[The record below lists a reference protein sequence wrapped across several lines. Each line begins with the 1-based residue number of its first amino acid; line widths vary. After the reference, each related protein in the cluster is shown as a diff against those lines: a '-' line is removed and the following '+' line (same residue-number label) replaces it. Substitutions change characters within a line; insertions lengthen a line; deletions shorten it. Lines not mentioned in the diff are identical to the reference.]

1 MSHGFLEGCP
11 FTTREY
17 WYLSSGIKIAA
28 QLVDITICLSIQS
41 QATIIIHN
49 NKSQQLRQNAIQYLP
64 CIGYNHFSN
73 THLTIISH
81 SESPVIQD
89 NRPSRPPHDPNHNP
103 DHNLN
108 HNLDKNLSLEEH
120 HDERHPHA
128 TKHLEDEDFSEK
140 VSEQDRETIKK
151 VAEDDNI
158 SQPKSYA
165 SILVEQVIDAKETFN
180 RSLGS
185 LFTSAFTAGLE
196 IGISLFVILTAYSLL
211 SALFPAE
218 YDHYALVL
226 SSLLYPLGF
235 IIVVIGQSLL
245 FTEQTS
251 LLSLPVL
258 NKIQPVSKLLRLWAI
273 VIVGNIL
280 GGCLFAFLMIGL
292 GLHMGLFS
300 SEHID
305 HFAQHVL
312 SHDWWIIFG
321 SSVLAGWLMGVAA
334 WLVTS
339 ARDTLSRIVLVTLIT
354 GTIGFLGLH
363 HSIVG
368 NVEVFSGLIYGH
380 SINVSNY
387 LIFLMLVLLGNT
399 VGGVVFVA
407 ILKNRTFLYDI
418 EKIKAEMPKTEFMKR
433 NQRD

>member
-1 MSHGFLEGCP
+1 MSNDQSSPTASSTPPAKPTPKLEA
-11 FTTREY
+11 TTAPIPE
-17 WYLSSGIKIAA
+17 
-28 QLVDITICLSIQS
+28 QSIDSQS
-41 QATIIIHN
+41 ATHKTDSDSDS
-49 NKSQQLRQNAIQYLP
+49 NKDQEE
-64 CIGYNHFSN
+64 
-73 THLTIISH
+73 SH
-81 SESPVIQD
+81 
-89 NRPSRPPHDPNHNP
+89 PS
-103 DHNLN
+103 
-108 HNLDKNLSLEEH
+108 
-120 HDERHPHA
+120 A

-196 IGISLFVILTAYSLL
+196 IGISLFVILAAYSLL
-211 SALFPAE
+211 GALFPAE

-258 NKIQPVSKLLRLWAI
+258 NKIEPVSKLLRLWGI

-280 GGCLFAFLMIGL
+280 GGCLFAILMIGL
-292 GLHMGLFS
+292 GLHMGLYS
-300 SEHID
+300 SDNID

-312 SHDWWIIFG
+312 DYDWWVIFG

-339 ARDTLSRIVLVTLIT
+339 ARDTISRIVLVTLIT

-380 SINVSNY
+380 SISVANY
-387 LIFLMLVLLGNT
+387 LIFLVLVLLGNT

-433 NQRD
+433 QNRD